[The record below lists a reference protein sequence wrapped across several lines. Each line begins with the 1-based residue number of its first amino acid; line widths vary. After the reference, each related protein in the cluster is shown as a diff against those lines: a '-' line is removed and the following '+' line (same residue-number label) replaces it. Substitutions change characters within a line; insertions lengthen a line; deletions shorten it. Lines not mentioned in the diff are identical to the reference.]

1 MKKLVLVVLLVVC
14 GVAVA
19 DGSGSD
25 GSAASGSA
33 APAAAPVP
41 PPPSLEVA
49 KQQCTAAIND
59 PTYKKSLQSFLDQQL
74 DVDTIKAHEDAFH
87 HIQKNENHVIYAYA
101 ALWVIAA
108 LLVGFLFLRQQ
119 ALKTEILALKRDL
132 SKVED
137 KS

>member
-1 MKKLVLVVLLVVC
+1 MKKLVLVLLLVLC

-19 DGSGSD
+19 DGSGAD
-25 GSAASGSA
+25 GSG
-33 APAAAPVP
+33 APAPAG
-41 PPPSLEVA
+41 LDVA
-49 KQQCTAAIND
+49 KQQCTAAMND
-59 PTYKKSLQSFLDQQL
+59 PKYKESLQHFIDQQL
-74 DVDTIKAHEDAFH
+74 DQKTIDAHNDAYH

-119 ALKTEILALKRDL
+119 ALKTEIQALKRDL
-132 SKVED
+132 SRAED